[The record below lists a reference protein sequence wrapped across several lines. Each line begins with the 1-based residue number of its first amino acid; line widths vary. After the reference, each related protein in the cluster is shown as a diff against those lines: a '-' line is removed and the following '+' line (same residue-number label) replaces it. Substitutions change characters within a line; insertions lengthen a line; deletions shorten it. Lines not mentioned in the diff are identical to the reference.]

1 MTQAAKTDTGATG
14 AVSIEFSRLNS
25 TGYETSNVVRLPTAA
40 RRKVINPIGLAFVG
54 TASDLP
60 RHPAKWEDRGGQR
73 PYEEAWFGRSPEML
87 ILAAM
92 FRHLPEAAR
101 LDVEAKLATLADM
114 ATFEA
119 HAPTALHI
127 VQSLNSGVAQKA
139 GV

>member
-14 AVSIEFSRLNS
+14 AMSIELSCPDFTEDR
-25 TGYETSNVVRLPTAA
+25 TSNVVRLPTAA
-40 RRKVINPIGLAFVG
+40 RRKVQNPLGLAFAGAVR
-54 TASDLP
+54 DLP
-60 RHPAKWEDRGGQR
+60 SHPAKWEDHGGRR

-101 LDVEAKLATLADM
+101 LDVEAKLGTVADM

-127 VQSLNSGVAQKA
+127 VQAMNASLARKGGA
-139 GV
+139 

>member
-14 AVSIEFSRLNS
+14 RVSIEISRSHS
-25 TGYETSNVVRLPTAA
+25 TDNETSNVVRLPTAA
-40 RRKVINPIGLAFVG
+40 RRKVINPMGLAFVG
-54 TASDLP
+54 AASDLP

-87 ILAAM
+87 ILGAI
-92 FRHLPEAAR
+92 FQHLPDTIR

-127 VQSLNSGVAQKA
+127 VQTMNGRIAR
-139 GV
+139 